1 MQVASMQPSNAVM
14 DEEKNIILLQEHE
27 CFYNLQHK
35 DYDNN
40 LVKDNCCKEIA
51 GRVHAQGKEQ
61 ATKYFVHYR
70 KAY

>member
-1 MQVASMQPSNAVM
+1 VQVASMQPSIVVL

-27 CFYNLQHK
+27 FFYNLQHK

-40 LVKDNCCKEIA
+40 LVKDNFWKEIT
-51 GRVHAQGKEQ
+51 GQGHAQGKEQ
-61 ATKYFVHYR
+61 ATQYFVHYR